1 MTLRYFAQQCRD
13 PASISPGW
21 RDGFHA
27 AGIDDCGVPAFDGLF
42 SIGAAAALHPLD
54 VRCPRCRFLGKDER
68 LFLQLV
74 SFLQYR
80 QIGEAGQILTGWL
93 PPAAAQMA
101 MLPALGLARALVRS
115 RMIVPRRQTE
125 ETISTRTA
133 SALGDHGLALV
144 H

>member
-101 MLPALGLARALVRS
+101 MLPALARISHTGLVFG
-115 RMIVPRRQTE
+115 RR
-125 ETISTRTA
+125 
-133 SALGDHGLALV
+133 
-144 H
+144 